1 MKYMLMA
8 QLLVLSSLAFG
19 GDKSVS
25 CELDSK
31 DIVSRSSS
39 GIAQVSNV
47 GNIQITCR
55 VPVRPPLSKPGEN
68 RNGLKVATAAY
79 QISPGGSRKREP
91 SEENQGAVGSSE
103 SEEWVTF
110 YIHIPLAPTE
120 RDVEARRYLVKL
132 EKSMAPRQIPEEA
145 RQRALERA
153 REFVYQ
159 HRLGH
164 FQVECRILDGDRVI
178 GVGVVE
184 LEVLFK
190 GRFSDIGLPGS
201 PPV

>member
-1 MKYMLMA
+1 
-8 QLLVLSSLAFG
+8 
-19 GDKSVS
+19 
-25 CELDSK
+25 
-31 DIVSRSSS
+31 
-39 GIAQVSNV
+39 
-47 GNIQITCR
+47 
-55 VPVRPPLSKPGEN
+55 
-68 RNGLKVATAAY
+68 
-79 QISPGGSRKREP
+79 
-91 SEENQGAVGSSE
+91 
-103 SEEWVTF
+103 
-110 YIHIPLAPTE
+110 
-120 RDVEARRYLVKL
+120 
-132 EKSMAPRQIPEEA
+132 MAPRQIPEEA